1 MQFKTKNSKLISNK
15 IHFNTNE
22 ITEIFHIN
30 FLGLEIDNLLS
41 WNLHIDKVI
50 NKLTVICFML
60 RACHPHH
67 LKLYTTHCFIRYY
80 LMVLYFGGI
89 LQVPKDFLYYKKGY

>member
-1 MQFKTKNSKLISNK
+1 MQFKTKNSKLIGNK

-22 ITEIFHIN
+22 ISEIFHIN

-60 RACHPHH
+60 RAAKPYMSPSS
-67 LKLYTTHCFIRYY
+67 LNL
-80 LMVLYFGGI
+80 
-89 LQVPKDFLYYKKGY
+89 